1 MGCTSAKSAESNKQ
15 INSIVNDLINSYS
28 SIELYIQTQRVQ
40 TFESLLKDIDDSE
53 RDEVALQHCEVNEM
67 ESIQKDLVVFK
78 RFKVINKYKHDLV
91 VSKFLKNIKQ
101 CLLKFQN
108 INEINSKYFTELNEF
123 KNTPQGM
130 KISKKFEIKFRRLQQ
145 LILRVTY
152 YFETEQ
158 NAQTNVSYGLFE
170 LNSTF
175 NKRLSHH
182 KNSQYNSE
190 KEIEEVF

>member
-1 MGCTSAKSAESNKQ
+1 MGCTSTKSAESNKQ
-15 INSIVNDLINSYS
+15 INHIVNDLINSYS

-40 TFESLLKDIDDSE
+40 TFENLLKDMDDSE
-53 RDEVALQHCEVNEM
+53 REEVALQHNEVNEM
-67 ESIQKDLVVFK
+67 ESIHKDLAVFK

-130 KISKKFEIKFRRLQQ
+130 KISKKFEIKFQRLQQ